1 MLSGGLIP
9 SSPPNSYK
17 SIVIGGTFDRL
28 HQGHHLFLKA
38 SADLAR
44 DRIVVGVC
52 DGPMLTK
59 KEGGRHWEMET
70 LALSR
75 ASRRVREA
83 QGKVGEG
90 CHHGE
95 LRCRELRRSRE
106 SGKRGLVSLREG
118 AFERGLVESSR
129 QGRALAR
136 RIARAR
142 EPERARAS
150 YAYLIEPIEK
160 RIQGVKN
167 YIKSM
172 KPELTVEV
180 DPITDPY
187 GPSIRDEQLEAIVV
201 SKETLPGGIAV
212 NRKRAER
219 GLSQLK
225 IEVVDILPEE
235 STGIKISSST
245 FRKIEAA
252 EALTNQQFD
261 GDSETDPLAASH

>member
-1 MLSGGLIP
+1 MLSSGLIP
-9 SSPPNSYK
+9 SPSPPNSYK
-17 SIVIGGTFDRL
+17 SVVVGGTFDRL

-52 DGPMLTK
+52 DGPMLSK
-59 KEGGRHWEMET
+59 KE
-70 LALSR
+70 
-75 ASRRVREA
+75 
-83 QGKVGEG
+83 
-90 CHHGE
+90 
-95 LRCRELRRSRE
+95 
-106 SGKRGLVSLREG
+106 
-118 AFERGLVESSR
+118 
-129 QGRALAR
+129 
-136 RIARAR
+136 
-142 EPERARAS
+142 

-160 RIQGVKN
+160 RMQGVKN

-180 DPITDPY
+180 EPITDPY

-245 FRKIEAA
+245 LRKIEAA
-252 EALTNQQFD
+252 EALKNQQLD
-261 GDSETDPLAASH
+261 GGSEADPLAPSD